1 MNLSADD
8 IAMLAERVD
17 NAALHRKEISKITGE
32 FPQMDWQDA
41 YAIQD
46 ALKVRVEAR
55 GQDCSKLFKAGLT
68 SRAKMQQM
76 GVSEPVFGFLQPDGQ
91 VANGGVAPT
100 ASYIHPRVEAEIAV
114 RLKRPLRG
122 PGCHVGDV
130 LAAIGEV
137 MVALEIID
145 SRYENF
151 NFDLKSVI
159 ADNTS
164 AAGWVL
170 GDAVPYTPGM
180 DLAHC
185 GIVLRLND
193 AIVST
198 VAGSAVLGH
207 PALPVAMLANLMAA
221 QGREIPAGALILTGG
236 ASAAVAVKQGDRV
249 DLAIQGIG
257 GLSVTFG

>member
-1 MNLSADD
+1 M
-8 IAMLAERVD
+8 
-17 NAALHRKEISKITGE
+17 
-32 FPQMDWQDA
+32 
-41 YAIQD
+41 
-46 ALKVRVEAR
+46 
-55 GQDCSKLFKAGLT
+55 LFKAGLT
-68 SRAKMQQM
+68 SRAKMVQM
-76 GVSEPVFGFLQPDGQ
+76 GVSEPCFGFLQPDGQ
-91 VANGGVAPT
+91 VANGGIAPT
-100 ASYIHPRVEAEIAV
+100 HTYIHPRVEAEIAV
-114 RLKRPLRG
+114 RLKRPLKG

-170 GDAVPYTPGM
+170 GDPVPYKPGM

-185 GIVLRLND
+185 GIVMKKND

-207 PALPVAMLANLMAA
+207 PALPVAMLANLLSQ

-236 ASAAVAVKQGDRV
+236 ASAAVAVQSGDKV
-249 DLAIQGIG
+249 DLAIQGMG
-257 GLSVTFG
+257 SLSVTFG

>member
-1 MNLSADD
+1 MNLHPSE

-17 NAALHRKEISKITGE
+17 EAALHRREIAKITHE
-32 FPQMDWQDA
+32 FPQMDWEDA
-41 YAIQD
+41 YAIQE
-46 ALKVRVEAR
+46 ALKGRVEAR
-55 GQDCSKLFKAGLT
+55 GQDCSLLFKAGLT
-68 SRAKMQQM
+68 SRAKMVQM
-76 GVSEPVFGFLQPDGQ
+76 GVSEPCFGFLQPKGQ

-100 ASYIHPRVEAEIAV
+100 ASYIHPRIEAEIAV
-114 RLKRPLRG
+114 RLKRPLKG

-130 LAAIGEV
+130 LAAIDTV

-170 GDAVPYTPGM
+170 GDPVAFRPGM

-185 GIVLRLND
+185 GIVMKVNG
-193 AIVST
+193 AVAAT

-207 PALPVAMLANLMAA
+207 PALPVAMLANLMASR
-221 QGREIPAGALILTGG
+221 GRDIPAGALILTGG
-236 ASAAVAVKQGDRV
+236 ASAAVAVAAGDKV
-249 DLAIQGIG
+249 DLAIQGLG
-257 GLSVTFG
+257 ALSVSFG

>member
-1 MNLSADD
+1 MNLSQSE
-8 IAMLAERVD
+8 IALLAERVD
-17 NAALHRKEISKITGE
+17 NAALNRTEIAKITND
-32 FPQMDWQDA
+32 FPQMGWDDA

-46 ALKVRVEAR
+46 ALKARIEAR

-68 SRAKMQQM
+68 SRAKMVQM
-76 GVSEPVFGFLQPDGQ
+76 GVSEPVFGFLQPKGQ

-100 ASYIHPRVEAEIAV
+100 GDYIHPRVEAEIAV

-130 LAAIGEV
+130 LAAIDEV

-170 GDAVPYTPGM
+170 GAPVAFKPGM

-185 GIVLRLND
+185 GIVMKLND
-193 AIVST
+193 AVVST

-207 PALPVAMLANLMAA
+207 PAVPVAMLANLLSA

-236 ASAAVAVKQGDRV
+236 ASAAVAVQSGDRV
-249 DLAIQGIG
+249 DLAIQGMG
-257 GLSVTFG
+257 ALSVTFG